1 MFDDLIRYSNERT
14 FFFKASKK
22 SFKTSSK
29 GFSSLHSSNTD
40 YSVTE
45 AKNSVFNL
53 SATESISLNSGWVK
67 EEYAEELKQLM
78 LSDRILLDGEPVK
91 CDTKSLDIQTHLDD
105 RTINYNLKF
114 SYANDFM
121 NNIV

>member
-1 MFDDLIRYSNERT
+1 
-14 FFFKASKK
+14 
-22 SFKTSSK
+22 
-29 GFSSLHSSNTD
+29 
-40 YSVTE
+40 
-45 AKNSVFNL
+45 
-53 SATESISLNSGWVK
+53 
-67 EEYAEELKQLM
+67 M